1 MKNFFIWLVMIG
13 WVFIPYTSFAEPT
26 IQIKKESKEP
36 ITLNNAVALALMH
49 NPQLEAFSFEKR
61 AREARILQSS
71 LFPNPKLNIFLEDGT
86 GSGEFSGF
94 SRFGQ
99 SQTTIQLSQLIELGG
114 KRTSRIQSSNLSKK
128 LADWDYETKRMDVL
142 TQVAKSY
149 ALLLKTQERLKLS
162 EDLVQLGKKFLNTVN
177 ERIKA
182 GKVAAL
188 EKLKSELN
196 LTSLKIELENAK
208 RELKV
213 ARSNLS
219 ITWGTAQPQFESAI
233 GNLNQI
239 FDLPT
244 LENLKNRLIQNPDL
258 ARWTTELEQRQA
270 LLDNELS
277 KSIPDVELQG
287 GFRRFEPTDD
297 NSLVFGITIPL
308 QFFNRNQGAIEEARH
323 KLGKA
328 ESEKRAKEAFTEKT
342 LLEAYS
348 ALVFYRKQVTTIKNQ
363 ILPGS
368 KKAFQGI
375 QEGYR
380 FGKFSLLDVLDSQKT
395 FFQSKKLYLDSLAQY
410 HSTLADLERL
420 IGEPLASL
428 NPASIQSTGEGA

>member
-1 MKNFFIWLVMIG
+1 MKNFFMWLVMIS
-13 WVFIPYTSFAEPT
+13 WVLFPHASFAEPT
-26 IQIKKESKEP
+26 IQIKKETKEP
-36 ITLNNAVALALMH
+36 ITLKSAVVLALLH
-49 NPQLEAFSFEKR
+49 NPHLKAFSFEKR
-61 AREARILQSS
+61 AREARILQSG
-71 LFPNPKLNIFLEDGT
+71 LLPNPKLSIYLEDGT
-86 GSGEFSGF
+86 GSGEFTGF

-114 KRTSRIQSSNLSKK
+114 KRASRIQSSNLSKK

-149 ALLLKTQERLKLS
+149 ALLLKAQERLKLS
-162 EDLVQLGKKFLNTVN
+162 ENLVQLGEKFLNTVN

-182 GKVAAL
+182 GKVATL
-188 EKLKSELN
+188 EKVKSELN
-196 LTSLKIELENAK
+196 LSSLKIELENSK
-208 RELKV
+208 HELKV

-239 FDLPT
+239 AGVPT
-244 LENLKNRLIQNPDL
+244 LENLKTRLSHNPDL
-258 ARWTTELEQRQA
+258 ARWTTELQQRQA
-270 LLDNELS
+270 ILDSEIS

-287 GFRRFEPTDD
+287 GYRRFEPTDD
-297 NSLVFGITIPL
+297 NSLVFGISIPL

-348 ALVFYRKQVTTIKNQ
+348 AVVFYRKQVTTIKNQ
-363 ILPGS
+363 ILPGAE
-368 KKAFQGI
+368 KA
-375 QEGYR
+375 
-380 FGKFSLLDVLDSQKT
+380 T
-395 FFQSKKLYLDSLAQY
+395 
-410 HSTLADLERL
+410 
-420 IGEPLASL
+420 
-428 NPASIQSTGEGA
+428 SIAH